1 MIDEGRYVRGMRSLD
16 HCAAEE
22 INLAGVLYAL
32 ADPIRLR
39 IARVLCD
46 GEEHVQADFPADVS
60 QSTLSHHMKR
70 LRQAG
75 VAWSRPEGTRCYVS
89 LRPELEQRF
98 PGLLATIL
106 AAGEEADAAPA
117 GAAAGRPPS
126 RA

>member
-1 MIDEGRYVRGMRSLD
+1 MRSLD